1 MAGAAYC
8 ALYWGKFPGGGVGE
22 GKVNSGTPVGV
33 VPASQPG
40 RKGKFLCRRLLEGD
54 CVRLAV
60 VWGQMVG
67 CIVECE
73 LDAPFD
79 VHRLGFQGAPIEVN
93 FRVPEI

>member
-1 MAGAAYC
+1 MAGATYC

-22 GKVNSGTPVGV
+22 GEVNSGTPVGV
-33 VPASQPG
+33 VPANQPR
-40 RKGKFLCRRLLEGD
+40 RKGKFLCRHLLEGD

-60 VWGQMVG
+60 VWGQRVG

-79 VHRLGFQGAPIEVN
+79 SHRHGFQGAAIEVN
-93 FRVPEI
+93 CRVPTN